1 MEKRGSIIK
10 FRRLRPRTQKIL
22 LLLLGGV
29 ALGLSHP
36 PRQYFRI
43 LKSIKKEWEWID
55 KRNLRRTIQSLYK
68 SRLIDAKDNPDGTTT
83 IVLTQHGKTHALRYE
98 IDTISIPPMN
108 KWDRKWRIVMF
119 DIPEKHKRA
128 RDALSQSLKRMGF
141 AQLQKSVFVHP
152 FDCSKEIMFVTEFF
166 NLSRYIRHV
175 LAEHI
180 DIETVLMKKFHLA

>member
-29 ALGLSHP
+29 ALGLSHS

-68 SRLIDAKDNPDGTTT
+68 SRLIDAK
-83 IVLTQHGKTHALRYE
+83 
-98 IDTISIPPMN
+98 
-108 KWDRKWRIVMF
+108 